1 MDIAFGQSQ
10 IKNTVYAGST
20 NTTYQCRFNKKASS
34 QISFLREN
42 LVIQKDLQLEVFKN
56 CFKKGLS
63 KRK

>member
-1 MDIAFGQSQ
+1 MLDPLTQHTNAD
-10 IKNTVYAGST
+10 ST
-20 NTTYQCRFNKKASS
+20 KKASS

-42 LVIQKDLQLEVFKN
+42 LVIQKDLQLEVFKK